1 MPDPKKK
8 KKQSVHPW
16 IQKLREWDEKVGSF
30 IKSTDTYKGLKS
42 DFKKIQKSNKRK
54 LIEYRKRKKQEEKDR
69 WKHLS
74 YKYGGYYEKNN

>member
-30 IKSTDTYKGLKS
+30 IKSTDTYKGLNS
-42 DFKKIQKSNKRK
+42 DFKKLQKHNKRK
-54 LIEYRKRKKQEEKDR
+54 LIEYQNRKAEEKKNR
-69 WKHLS
+69 YAHV
-74 YKYGGYYEKNN
+74 YKYGGYYK

>member
-42 DFKKIQKSNKRK
+42 DFKKLQKHNKRK
-54 LIEYRKRKKQEEKDR
+54 LIEYQNRKAEEKKNR
-69 WKHLS
+69 YAHV
-74 YKYGGYYEKNN
+74 YKYGGYYK